1 MKIWEGRLGGLPP
14 DSICALSVWGLV
26 LACFLVRG
34 WLCSFWP
41 HEMGD
46 QPQKKEVWGSR
57 FLTRRL
63 KVFSFPLGA
72 QVNIGGSLFLC
83 WSPLCECILS
93 RSSSY
98 RDCTSQGSLVHVC
111 VLNTC
116 MCIHVCVFW
125 PTAHLSFHTPE
136 GLYNSE
142 SHCWA

>member
-14 DSICALSVWGLV
+14 DSICALSVLGLV
-26 LACFLVRG
+26 LAWFLVRG
-34 WLCSFWP
+34 WLCIFWP

-83 WSPLCECILS
+83 
-93 RSSSY
+93 
-98 RDCTSQGSLVHVC
+98 
-111 VLNTC
+111 
-116 MCIHVCVFW
+116 
-125 PTAHLSFHTPE
+125 
-136 GLYNSE
+136 
-142 SHCWA
+142 